1 MSIGKIQFPKL
12 LLSMVIAVLLLAT
25 STTVAFASAET
36 DCNADGGV
44 WTGIDADNG
53 TCTYGPGDQPT
64 IDNCRPFATY
74 QETFD
79 AGVLESSKCTS
90 SRGFGNSG
98 DSTSNKDNSKPVTL
112 RLYGKNGY
120 VTFGAG
126 VCLPFQCTISAN
138 LPSAAKDA
146 LPDTNQLGMLYVRV
160 AGSPSTAYRVCFN
173 NPKGEEMAIFRFVGG
188 SWIAITSPR
197 ITSTPICVS
206 ASGDGSFYLG
216 NG

>member
-1 MSIGKIQFPKL
+1 MSVGKAKLPKL
-12 LLSMVIAVLLLAT
+12 LLSLVIAILLLAT
-25 STTVAFASAET
+25 STTVAFASTESN
-36 DCNADGGV
+36 CNADGGV
-44 WTGIDADNG
+44 WTGVDPDNG
-53 TCTYGPGDQPT
+53 TCFYGPGDQPT
-64 IDNCRPFATY
+64 KDNCRPFSSY
-74 QETFD
+74 QETFT
-79 AGVLESSKCTS
+79 AGVLTS
-90 SRGFGNSG
+90 ARCVNSRGFGNSG

-112 RLYGKNGY
+112 KLYGKNGY

-138 LPSAAKDA
+138 LPAAARDA
-146 LPDTNQLGMLYVRV
+146 LPDTTRLGVLYVRV
-160 AGSPSTAYRVCFN
+160 AGSQSTAYRVCFN

-197 ITSTPICVS
+197 ITGTPICVS